1 MESKNIYQKL
11 SDAKSEFSP
20 LLKDSKNPF
29 FKSKY
34 ASLNALMDVIEQPFS
49 SNGLLLLQPIIEGM
63 VITKIIDI
71 DSPENVLTSEMKLP
85 ENLDS
90 QKLGAAITYFR
101 RYTLQS
107 LLGLNALDDDAEATI
122 RRVKKTENKDTR
134 KIINEENFSDSVKW
148 MQTSG
153 TWEELDRKYRIS
165 NELRA
170 KLELELS

>member
-134 KIINEENFSDSVKW
+134 TIINEKNFDNCVQW

-153 TWEELDRKYRIS
+153 TWDELERKYRIS
-165 NELRA
+165 KELRA
-170 KLELELS
+170 KLELQLS